1 MLLLP
6 GVVHPSEQA
15 DFARLAEPNGRAGS
29 GVGKRGATV
38 NDAEVTT
45 ANDPAERA
53 RIRAA
58 ESRIEFAVSG
68 AFTILVAGTLAYVHN
83 LFVDIVPLAR
93 LWTWTGLVLI
103 AIAVLVAI
111 PLAVVL
117 RKPSDAEIMAVWSP
131 LGKFAAILFDTAV
144 GASVWLLLP
153 YASEP
158 LRLLMVVFYAACVS
172 GQVISTA
179 ESLGTI
185 VFAVVSIFGSAAL
198 FFVMT
203 PGPYSTG
210 LALFLVAFGALMIG
224 VAATLKVA
232 IRSAI
237 AARLAAEAISLDLA
251 AALDAATEARR
262 AKTRFIAAATHDLRQ
277 PLQAAA
283 LFFNRIAARQPAGG
297 DATVVNARLAFA
309 EAAGL
314 LDQLLEHLRLDGGMI
329 KPNVGKTSL
338 ADILPRVCA
347 EVAEIAA
354 VSGFAISRASCG
366 AAVAADP
373 TLLVRILRNL
383 LHNAMRH
390 SRGTR
395 ILVGARRRG
404 ASIRIYVVD
413 NGRGVL
419 AAQAATLFDDIKPI
433 GADPI
438 GHKGVGLGLPSS
450 RRMAEMMGGSVGIDA
465 AWRHGAAFYC
475 ELPMTKAD

>member
-1 MLLLP
+1 M
-6 GVVHPSEQA
+6 
-15 DFARLAEPNGRAGS
+15 AEPDAGLAS
-29 GVGKRGATV
+29 AALPAMIMAV
-38 NDAEVTT
+38 NAPP
-45 ANDPAERA
+45 DPAEHV

-58 ESRIEFAVSG
+58 ESRIEFNVAG
-68 AFTILVAGTLAYVHN
+68 AFTILIAGTLAYVHM
-83 LFVDIVPLAR
+83 LFADIVPPAR
-93 LWTWTGLVLI
+93 LWTWTGLVI
-103 AIAVLVAI
+103 AAIVVMVAL
-111 PLAVVL
+111 PLAVLL
-117 RKPSDAEIMAVWSP
+117 RRPDDAEIMAIWSP
-131 LGKFAAILFDTAV
+131 LGKFAAILFDTTVA
-144 GASVWLLLP
+144 ASVWLLLP

-185 VFAVVSIFGSAAL
+185 TFGVVSIFGSAAL
-198 FFVMT
+198 FFVMA
-203 PGPYSTG
+203 PGPYSAG
-210 LALFLVAFGALMIG
+210 LAVFLVAFGALMIG

-237 AARLAAEAISLDLA
+237 AARLSAEAISADLA
-251 AALDAATEARR
+251 AALAAATEARQ

-283 LFFNRIAARQPAGG
+283 LFFNRIAARNPAAG

-329 KPNVGKTSL
+329 QPQMQRTQLG
-338 ADILPRVCA
+338 AIIPRVCA

-354 VSGFAISRASCG
+354 VSAFRLDHVRSDL
-366 AAVAADP
+366 AVTADP
-373 TLLVRILRNL
+373 ALLVRILRNL

-390 SRGTR
+390 SRGNR

-404 ASIRIYVVD
+404 NHVRVYVVD
-413 NGRGVL
+413 NGRGVATPL
-419 AAQAATLFDDIKPI
+419 AAALFDDVKPPS
-433 GADPI
+433 GDPV
-438 GHKGVGLGLPSS
+438 GQKGVGLGLPSS
-450 RRMAEMMGGSVGIDA
+450 RRMAELMGGSVGLDP

-475 ELPMTKAD
+475 ELPLTGEQISAD

>member
-1 MLLLP
+1 M
-6 GVVHPSEQA
+6 A
-15 DFARLAEPNGRAGS
+15 DPDDGLA
-29 GVGKRGATV
+29 KRVRPAMIVPVTAAT
-38 NDAEVTT
+38 
-45 ANDPAERA
+45 DPAEHA

-58 ESRIEFAVSG
+58 ESRIEFNVAG
-68 AFTILVAGTLAYVHN
+68 AFTILIAGTLAYVHL
-83 LFVDIVPLAR
+83 LFADIVPLVR
-93 LWTWTGLVLI
+93 LWTWTGMVI
-103 AIAVLVAI
+103 AAIAVMVVL
-111 PLAVVL
+111 PLAVLL
-117 RKPSDAEIMAVWSP
+117 RKPDDAEIMRLWSP
-131 LGKFAAILFDTAV
+131 LGKFAAILFDTTVA
-144 GASVWLLLP
+144 ASVWLLLP

-185 VFAVVSIFGSAAL
+185 TYGVVSIFGSAAL
-198 FFVMT
+198 FFVMAS
-203 PGPYSTG
+203 GPYSVG

-237 AARLAAEAISLDLA
+237 AARLAAEAISTDLA
-251 AALDAATEARR
+251 TALAAATEARQ

-283 LFFNRIAARQPAGG
+283 LFFNRIAARQSAVG

-329 KPNVGKTSL
+329 KPDVRPTPLGGTM
-338 ADILPRVCA
+338 ARVCS

-354 VSGFAISRASCG
+354 VSGFRIDQTPSRLV
-366 AAVAADP
+366 VAADP
-373 TLLVRILRNL
+373 ALLVRILRNL

-390 SRGTR
+390 SRGSR

-404 ASIRIYVVD
+404 NCVRVYVVD
-413 NGRGVL
+413 NGRGIPS
-419 AAQAATLFDDIKPI
+419 AAAAGLFDDMKPS
-433 GADPI
+433 ADDPI
-438 GHKGVGLGLPSS
+438 GQKGVGLGLPSS
-450 RRMAEMMGGSVGIDA
+450 RRMAELMGGIVGLDPV
-465 AWRHGAAFYC
+465 WRQGAAFYC
-475 ELPMTKAD
+475 ELPVAADPTMLSSP